1 MRSRATKMELIL
13 LYFLSYYFQVI
24 LIQRILR
31 TSSPPRH
38 IEGSERPGHEDQSE
52 PPPPD
57 HPSRGQRV
65 QLSPAGLGDYIKD
78 LVAQEYLDFICLE
91 LPLRHLYHL
100 IMSEDLFRVL
110 RCIGDPPP
118 SMQRWLRLRFGEY
131 AVKCYRGLTNPEKE
145 ALRRYLIYGEWNV
158 CCHVL
163 SLYLELIAFPETR
176 TQGWVE
182 IQADPMAVNLGL
194 EAIGRIVD
202 GCPGSYRC
210 LMIHSGIPR
219 LLDTFKNWDHHPEP

>member
-1 MRSRATKMELIL
+1 MELIL
-13 LYFLSYYFQVI
+13 LYFLSYYPQVI
-24 LIQRILR
+24 LIQQILHI
-31 TSSPPRH
+31 SSPPRH
-38 IEGSERPGHEDQSE
+38 LEGSERPEHEVLSE
-52 PPPPD
+52 PPPH

-91 LPLRHLYHL
+91 LPLRHLYRL

-131 AVKCYRGLTNPEKE
+131 AVKCYRGLTNPERE
-145 ALRRYLIYGEWNV
+145 ALRRYLLYGKRNV

-163 SLYLELIAFPETR
+163 SLYLKLVAFPETR
-176 TQGWVE
+176 SQGWVE
-182 IQADPMAVNLGL
+182 IQAEPMEVNLGL

-202 GCPGSYRC
+202 GSPGSYRC

-219 LLDTFKNWDHHPEP
+219 LLDTFKN